1 MADILVSRHIPALY
15 NGVSQQNPTLRQ
27 PSQAEGQI
35 NMYGTVQD
43 GLRKRP
49 PFQHLAQVTTDDWS
63 TAHVH
68 TINRDV
74 SERYIVIVSDGDLKV
89 FDAEDGTEK
98 TVNFPTGKGYLDIV
112 GGGDAEDSFSISS
125 IADYSFVVNKTV
137 VTATATSATTT
148 PATYA
153 DQYQP
158 DIWGEPDPLRYY
170 NPNGAGTLTGTVNTF
185 SDLPHPEDPSPP
197 SNGEIYKI
205 IGYDESNF
213 AGYYVRRAGGVWEEH
228 YGPGANTAM
237 DETTLPHALV
247 RLANGEFD
255 FTPFKWTDRQVGN
268 ATSNPAATFIGRTIN
283 GVFYWKNRLGFI
295 TDENVVMST
304 SGDYGNFW
312 RNTMTILLDSDLVDV
327 ALTTNKV
334 SILKFAIPFNDTMML
349 FADQSQFS
357 LSVRD
362 VLTPTSVSI
371 DETTGFEMDDTVA
384 PVKVGTEVYFVS
396 KAGSWSRLREYFVNS
411 ENLSL
416 DAADITAHVP
426 RYVPSAI
433 SNLTGSDVEDALFAV
448 SSDTD
453 YDNRIYV
460 YKFFW
465 SGDEK
470 IQSAWSYWELNGVD
484 TVLSID
490 VIESEVFA
498 LIKRQDATYL
508 EKADLDVNAET
519 LGLGFDILLDR
530 RYEVQ
535 PGDMS
540 YSAGLDE
547 TTITVPYDIRYGSP
561 LANWKVVLTIGAG
574 DVGKLMD
581 PSNYTFPVV
590 PGYDAIRV
598 PGDIRTQAPVV
609 GLAYDSEYEL
619 SEQFIY
625 GRNDMADT
633 TGRLNLRTLTV
644 NYKDAGFFEVE
655 VYPYGTDFA
664 SDVEEVI
671 PASLDAFT
679 GRTLGEAQLI
689 LGEAQFD
696 TGVYQTYI
704 DGNSR
709 DVVIKLKNP
718 SHLQAKFTSAE
729 WEGKFTKRTRSM

>member
-1 MADILVSRHIPALY
+1 
-15 NGVSQQNPTLRQ
+15 
-27 PSQAEGQI
+27 
-35 NMYGTVQD
+35 
-43 GLRKRP
+43 
-49 PFQHLAQVTTDDWS
+49 VTTDDWS
-63 TAHVH
+63 DALVH

-74 SERYIVIVSDGDLKV
+74 SERYLVIVTDGDLKV
-89 FDAEDGTEK
+89 FDAETGVEK
-98 TVNFPTGKGYLDIV
+98 TVNFPVGKTYLDVI
-112 GGGDAEDSFSISS
+112 GGGTAEDSFSIAS
-125 IADYSFVVNKTV
+125 IADYSFIVNKTV
-137 VTATATSATTT
+137 VTATKTSETVT
-148 PATYA
+148 PPNY
-153 DQYQP
+153 DDWYQP
-158 DIWGEPDPLRYY
+158 DVWGEPDPYRYY
-170 NPNGAGTLTGTVNTF
+170 NAHGAGTLTGTVNTF

-197 SNGEIYKI
+197 SNGDIYKVV
-205 IGYDESNF
+205 GYDESNF
-213 AGYYVRRAGGVWEEH
+213 AGYYVRRTGGVWEEH
-228 YGPGANTAM
+228 YGIGANTAM

-255 FTPFKWTDRQVGN
+255 FQPFKWTDRQVGD
-268 ATSNPAATFIGRTIN
+268 ATSNPPPTFIGRTIY
-283 GVFYWKNRLGFI
+283 GVYYWKNRLGFI
-295 TDENVVMST
+295 TDENCVMST
-304 SGDYGNFW
+304 AGDYGNFW

-334 SILKFAIPFNDTMML
+334 SILKYAVPFNDTMML
-349 FADQSQFS
+349 FSDQSQFS

-371 DETTGFEMDDTVA
+371 DEATGFEMDDTVA
-384 PVKVGTEVYFVS
+384 PIKVGTEVYFVS
-396 KAGSWSRLREYFVNS
+396 KAGSWSRIREYFVSS
-411 ENLSL
+411 ENLTL

-426 RYVPSAI
+426 RYVPSGITSLA
-433 SNLTGSDVEDALFAV
+433 GSDVEDTIFAV
-448 SSDTD
+448 SANTD
-453 YDNRIYV
+453 VDNRVYL

-470 IQSAWSYWELNGVD
+470 VQSAWSYWELGAYD
-484 TVLSID
+484 KILSID

-498 LIKRQDATYL
+498 LIKRGDATYL

-519 LGLGFDILLDR
+519 LDLGFDILLDR

-535 PGDMS
+535 PGDLS
-540 YSAGLDE
+540 YSSGTGR
-547 TTITVPYDIRYGSP
+547 TTITLPYDLRYSP
-561 LANWKVVLTIGAG
+561 QAEWKIVLTAGAG
-574 DVGKLMD
+574 DIGRLVD
-581 PSNYTFPVV
+581 QSTYQFPVTA
-590 PGYDAIRV
+590 GYNTVTV
-598 PGDIRTQAPVV
+598 PGDMTIKEPVV
-609 GLAYDSEYEL
+609 GVNYDSEYEL
-619 SEQFIY
+619 SEQFVY
-625 GRNDMADT
+625 NRDDSADT

-689 LGEAQFD
+689 LGSASFD
-696 TGVYQTYI
+696 TGVYTTYI